1 MQETDI
7 ISSVVEKV
15 ASPLGATEQNQAL
28 LMGASQ
34 EMLFADD

>member
-28 LMGASQ
+28 LMAESR
-34 EMLFADD
+34 ERLFAD